1 MLTLLLVTGAHLK
14 GLAMEAGTDAN
25 CAKERK
31 RHKDASLAE
40 AQFEP
45 IAVETLEKM
54 YGGSTGVNRLL
65 LVKATNETRETN

>member
-25 CAKERK
+25 CAKECK
-31 RHKDASLAE
+31 RHKDAALAE

-54 YGGSTGVNRLL
+54 YGGWSQSNKCDQGDQLISLTL
-65 LVKATNETRETN
+65 